1 MASGPVLINARAAT
15 RPELGGVERWAREMA
30 SRLPQLDPA
39 MYEVVR
45 PPRRFVHRAG
55 HAWEQAVLPA
65 YAARRRAS
73 LLLSPA
79 NLAPLAFGRNVVV
92 IHDAAA
98 LREPSWYSRLYV
110 TWQRAVLP
118 ALARRA
124 LHLVTV
130 SQFSRDELVE
140 LLGADPARITV
151 IPGGVDERF
160 RPGIE
165 PARRERPYVITA
177 ASRTARKNLAALE
190 ETARRLAREGVD
202 LVAVGGDR
210 PQFRGEAAGV
220 SRSGAAGGAE
230 AAGVDRSGAAGGAE
244 EGDFGLV
251 WLGHVDDEELP
262 ALYAGAEAF
271 VLPSHY
277 EGFGLT
283 VLEAM
288 AVGTPVVTS
297 NVTALPELVGDA
309 GLLVDP
315 DDPVAIADAV
325 DRARGDA
332 ELAARGAERAKSFT
346 WAASA
351 EALHGL
357 LGRLRHPDA
366 P

>member
-15 RPELGGVERWAREMA
+15 RPELGGVERWAREMVA
-30 SRLPQLDPA
+30 RLPPLDPE

-45 PPRRFVHRAG
+45 PPRRLVHRAG

-65 YAARRRAS
+65 YAARRRAA

-92 IHDAAA
+92 VHDAAA
-98 LREPSWYSRLYV
+98 LREPGWYSRLYV

-130 SQFSRDELVE
+130 SQFSRGELIE
-140 LLGADPARITV
+140 LLGADPERITV
-151 IPGGVDERF
+151 VPGGVDERF
-160 RPGIE
+160 GPDIE
-165 PARRERPYVITA
+165 PARRDRPYVLTV
-177 ASRTARKNLAALE
+177 ASRTARKNLAVLE
-190 ETARRLAREGVD
+190 ETARRLAREGVE

-210 PQFRGEAAGV
+210 PQFASEQ
-220 SRSGAAGGAE
+220 GG
-230 AAGVDRSGAAGGAE
+230 
-244 EGDFGLV
+244 FGLT
-251 WLGHVDDEELP
+251 WLGHVDDADLP

-288 AVGTPVVTS
+288 AAGTPVVVS
-297 NVTALPELVGDA
+297 NVTALPELVAGA

-315 DDPVAIADAV
+315 GDPGAVADAV
-325 DRARGDA
+325 ERARGDEA
-332 ELAARGAERAKSFT
+332 LAARGIERARAFT

-351 EALHGL
+351 DRLHGL
-357 LGRLRHPDA
+357 LERLRHPEA

>member
-1 MASGPVLINARAAT
+1 MASGPVLINARAAS
-15 RPELGGVERWAREMA
+15 RPELGGVERWAREVA
-30 SRLPQLDPA
+30 WRLPQLDPA

-45 PPRRFVHRAG
+45 PPPRFVHRAG
-55 HAWEQAVLPA
+55 HAWEQVVLPA
-65 YAARRRAS
+65 YAARRHAS

-79 NLAPLAFGRNVVV
+79 NLAPLAFARNVVV

-98 LREPSWYSRLYV
+98 LREPGWYSRLYV

-130 SQFSRDELVE
+130 SQFSRDELVD
-140 LLGADPARITV
+140 LLGADPENITV

-160 RPGIE
+160 RPGIA
-165 PARRERPYVITA
+165 PARRARPYVITV
-177 ASRTARKNLAALE
+177 ASRTARKNLAALQ
-190 ETARRLAREGVD
+190 ETARRLARAGVD

-210 PQFRGEAAGV
+210 PQFAG
-220 SRSGAAGGAE
+220 
-230 AAGVDRSGAAGGAE
+230 E
-244 EGDFGLV
+244 EGDFGLT

-288 AVGTPVVTS
+288 AVGTPVVAS

-315 DDPVAIADAV
+315 GDPVAIADAV
-325 DRARGDA
+325 ERARGDE
-332 ELAARGAERAKSFT
+332 ELARRGVERAESFT
-346 WAASA
+346 WASSA
-351 EALHGL
+351 EQLHGL
-357 LGRLRHPDA
+357 LQRLRHPDA